1 MGRTNKTKADYY
13 FKCAFCPAELDDDAK
28 LKIHIESKHL
38 EDLFK
43 FPCETC
49 GFDAEGPRVL
59 GEHIAKVHGGKNEQ
73 TTTVEQNHKV
83 EDIASNSP
91 ISKVKKE
98 VQVEPKIKSEP
109 EKVEVSLKPKQPQV
123 KEKDVLNEYV
133 LDVLI
138 CDKVEETSEVKSELD
153 LAVNEETTID
163 KIVND
168 DASSKN
174 TTKSKT
180 EPKEE
185 TGLINYLKEKITK
198 VGQFFYRSTEAK
210 TDPKVPEVKEEKVEK
225 IKNEEKENIE
235 IKNESSDDAPLVS
248 KKGRKKE
255 IKSDSDEAPLAL
267 KRGRKKGSSVGNSA
281 KQKSIS
287 EEIEPMEVDENISK
301 TSSTESEGFPK
312 KQIKKRRRSVFEV

>member
-1 MGRTNKTKADYY
+1 MDKIGSEKVTPKPKVSKRTNKTKADYY

-59 GEHIAKVHGGKNEQ
+59 REHIAKVHDGKNEQ

-109 EKVEVSLKPKQPQV
+109 DKVEVSLKPKQPQV
-123 KEKDVLNEYV
+123 ETKDDQKEYV
-133 LDVLI
+133 LDVI
-138 CDKVEETSEVKSELD
+138 ETSEVKTELD

-168 DASSKN
+168 DASSK
-174 TTKSKT
+174 K
-180 EPKEE
+180 
-185 TGLINYLKEKITK
+185 
-198 VGQFFYRSTEAK
+198 
-210 TDPKVPEVKEEKVEK
+210 
-225 IKNEEKENIE
+225 
-235 IKNESSDDAPLVS
+235 
-248 KKGRKKE
+248 
-255 IKSDSDEAPLAL
+255 
-267 KRGRKKGSSVGNSA
+267 
-281 KQKSIS
+281 
-287 EEIEPMEVDENISK
+287 
-301 TSSTESEGFPK
+301 
-312 KQIKKRRRSVFEV
+312 

>member
-1 MGRTNKTKADYY
+1 MGDKIGSEKATPKPKVSKRTNKTKADYY

-59 GEHIAKVHGGKNEQ
+59 REHIAKVHGGKNGQ
-73 TTTVEQNHKV
+73 TTKVEQIYK
-83 EDIASNSP
+83 DIAANLP

-98 VQVEPKIKSEP
+98 VKVEPKIKSEP
-109 EKVEVSLKPKQPQV
+109 ENVEVSLKPKQPQV
-123 KEKDVLNEYV
+123 ENKDVLGEYV
-133 LDVLI
+133 LDVI
-138 CDKVEETSEVKSELD
+138 ETSEVKTELD

-168 DASSKN
+168 DASTKN

-185 TGLINYLKEKITK
+185 TGLVSCLKDKITK
-198 VGQFFYRSTEAK
+198 VGQFFYRSSEGKA
-210 TDPKVPEVKEEKVEK
+210 DPKVPEVKEEKV
-225 IKNEEKENIE
+225 
-235 IKNESSDDAPLVS
+235 
-248 KKGRKKE
+248 
-255 IKSDSDEAPLAL
+255 
-267 KRGRKKGSSVGNSA
+267 
-281 KQKSIS
+281 
-287 EEIEPMEVDENISK
+287 
-301 TSSTESEGFPK
+301 
-312 KQIKKRRRSVFEV
+312 